1 MTLLCATKVLCEDVL
16 YWELL
21 SEEVELV
28 CERRLCS
35 LWEAVDRWYQ
45 SRSSSDT
52 AVLPE
57 PFSWPSLPR
66 DGVLMIWEREGVS
79 RTESASSPCQFSLNI
94 PPLCRSWRF

>member
-94 PPLCRSWRF
+94 PPAV